1 VLEIRAYPSSPIAC
15 KPPHVTQA
23 VEIVQGIFRE
33 ILSRQTGMKTED
45 VERIEQEV
53 VEAFKGNKVG
63 L

>member
-1 VLEIRAYPSSPIAC
+1 MDAAHFTNIHKILKLDTSLE
-15 KPPHVTQA
+15 A